1 MGSWG
6 FDLKNTVSSEE
17 IVNDTNTRYKNQ
29 YNNTYCLFD
38 FSNKTVND
46 TVAGPYSGGLF
57 LSQLVDLSDFLEV
70 APLAFRESQTTS
82 PVITAT
88 IDEASVYES
97 SLMVFD
103 IPDVDVLKKKFAI
116 HVGAESFFNGDQFG
130 GPENLPTG
138 DSIINLVAVS
148 NATSK
153 GYGLYTSLE
162 VVNDAT
168 PVIRINT
175 SLVKINGQNSQ
186 EVLSESFFDIAD
198 AYNSNPEALPRK
210 SISFEYDSGNLI
222 AYVNGVEVD
231 RVFNID
237 YSSSSFDLCAVGMQ
251 AVDDYWIP
259 AITWLAL
266 TDGSS
271 PSLDINNRTSHPSY
285 AFTSDQFG
293 SESLL
298 ADYSN
303 FSSEPILKNLKQL
316 SEDGGELVTSIDF
329 SLVPNNGDFS
339 DGLLNGSVDCEAF
352 DLSFLVPLGFL
363 PLNIVDG
370 NLVVGSDNMGVFF
383 TKDESYVFQPNGMA
397 SSFDLPMRD
406 IILEI
411 EIVSVNSGWY
421 LQGGFVNAE
430 PGITNGSLYGA
441 LDGDGT
447 VTLGRLYDNAIIP
460 IEEPQSIQE
469 VQDFINGKIV
479 FVYTNGKF
487 LILINDQIIYSY
499 DYDTFIS
506 KAIPLFVFSNMT
518 ISHIAVKTIATE
530 INPYMT
536 AFLNTVANSDLTME
550 LDNKNQDF
558 LNELTP
564 DNLAT
569 FGLENVDFLDSG
581 PLFRLGTIYES
592 ISNYFKFINKEYFE
606 NNINISKVI
615 VSNADKF
622 RVQNSEIDFS
632 YELNLNLSNLSNSN
646 GEISDGKY
654 TLSTTGTAELF
665 KQGTFYTE
673 NETFTVC
680 FGGFNGTKDIGLI
693 VDDGDDPSPHI
704 NIYVTNSDNDLY
716 ELSATQMSIGDVYF
730 VRFKMNSNDRISVC
744 DFPYQ
749 LVDGDLLSIRFFTT
763 ENDQA
768 IIYYLNGIPINSH
781 LLSSQ
786 VFIFDKFGFE
796 ISDTDN
802 GGSTPTG
809 DWIPQ
814 ISWMSASSGGFF
826 DYDEL
831 GYHRYAF
838 MYKLVKDYYDYVN
851 GLQIMKDTLIFGP
864 NIEMKDDNIY
874 GDNYNGFDCD
884 YRIIQFIESWI
895 DDTNFM
901 NPDGM
906 CVSGQYTDEEWASV
920 ITYMKNFHDRN
931 MLIFPKSFFGI
942 GTFFSKTDSSL
953 ESNDRAF
960 WPADAYFKI
969 NTASI
974 PIQITDGWEFNGTI
988 SLQTEIT
995 GFKFLV
1001 NNISSPL
1008 LGSVPNIVIK
1018 DSDTETVVYSG
1029 SLPKSGNYFK
1039 IDSIGVVDEN
1049 KFYDF
1054 SITGLAGSSGN
1065 GILSCVI
1072 SGDNLDAMSTYGTIL
1087 VLRS

>member
-17 IVNDTNTRYKNQ
+17 SINGINSRYKNQ
-29 YNNTYCLFD
+29 YNNTYCLID
-38 FSNKTVND
+38 FSDKIITDSV
-46 TVAGPYSGGLF
+46 TGLYTSALF
-57 LSQLVDLSDFLEV
+57 DADLIDLSEGATPLEV
-70 APLAFRESQTTS
+70 APVVFRESVAESAMTM
-82 PVITAT
+82 T
-88 IDEASVYES
+88 IDQNSIYES
-97 SLMVFD
+97 SLVAFS
-103 IPDVDVLKKKFAI
+103 IPDVDALKKKFAFHI
-116 HVGAESFFNGDQFG
+116 GVEEFFDQSESLAQDN
-130 GPENLPTG
+130 
-138 DSIINLVAVS
+138 SIISLVAVS
-148 NATSK
+148 NTTSK
-153 GYGLYTSLE
+153 GYGLYISLE
-162 VVNDAT
+162 VSGTAT
-168 PVIRINT
+168 PLIIIGT
-175 SLVKINGQNSQ
+175 KLVKINGLNS
-186 EVLSESFFDIAD
+186 EEILSTSSFNVLDAINDGDI
-198 AYNSNPEALPRK
+198 NLLRK
-210 SISFEYDSGNLI
+210 SISLEYDSGNLV
-222 AYVNGVEVD
+222 AYVNGTEVD
-231 RVFNID
+231 RVYDID
-237 YSSSSFDLCAVGMQ
+237 YTDFDLCVVGMQ
-251 AVDDYWIP
+251 AVDDEWIP
-259 AITWLAL
+259 SIAWLAI

-285 AFTSDQFG
+285 TFTSDQFG

-298 ADYSN
+298 TDYLN
-303 FSSEPILKNLKQL
+303 FSSEPILKNFKQL

-329 SLVPNNGDFS
+329 SLVPNDGDFS

-370 NLVVGSDNMGVFF
+370 NLVVGSDTMGVFF

-406 IILEI
+406 MLLEI
-411 EIVSVNSGWY
+411 EIVSVDSGWY
-421 LQGGFVNAE
+421 LQGGFVNGQS
-430 PGITNGSLYGA
+430 GIVNGSLYGA
-441 LDGDGT
+441 LDGGT
-447 VTLGRLYDNAIIP
+447 GIATLGRLYDNSILP
-460 IEEPQSIQE
+460 IDEPQFVQE
-469 VQDFINGKIV
+469 VQDFVNGKIS
-479 FVYTNGKF
+479 FFYTNGKF
-487 LILINDQIIYSY
+487 SILINDQIIYSY

-518 ISHIAVKTIATE
+518 ISHIAVKTIATQ

-680 FGGFNGTKDIGLI
+680 FGGFNGAKDIGLI

-704 NIYVTNSDNDLY
+704 NIYVTNSNNDLY

-838 MYKLVKDYYDYVN
+838 IYKLVKDYYDYVN
-851 GLQIMKDTLIFGP
+851 GLQIMKDTSIFGP
-864 NIEMKDDNIY
+864 NIEIKNDNIY
-874 GDNYNGFDCD
+874 GDNYDGFDCD

-906 CVSGQYTDEEWASV
+906 CVSGQYTDQQWASIV
-920 ITYMKNFHDRN
+920 SYMKNLYNRN
-931 MLIFPKSFFGI
+931 MLIFPKEYSGI
-942 GTFFSKTDSSL
+942 GSFLPKTDSSL
-953 ESNDRAF
+953 EPNDRAF

-974 PIQITDGWEFNGTI
+974 PTQITDGWEFNGAI
-988 SLQTEIT
+988 NLQTEIT

-1008 LGSVPNIVIK
+1008 LGSVPTIEIK
-1018 DSDTETVVYSG
+1018 DSDDDTIIYSG

-1039 IDSIGVVDEN
+1039 IDSIGVVGEN

-1054 SITGLAGSSGN
+1054 TITGLAGSAGN

-1087 VLRS
+1087 VLRG